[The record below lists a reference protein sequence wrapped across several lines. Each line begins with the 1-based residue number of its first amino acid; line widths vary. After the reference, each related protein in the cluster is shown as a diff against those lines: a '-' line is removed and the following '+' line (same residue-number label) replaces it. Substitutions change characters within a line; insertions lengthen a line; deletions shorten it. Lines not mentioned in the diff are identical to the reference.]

1 MPQSTAEA
9 LHRAIVR
16 ADMRVARLR
25 IVSRLRAALDR
36 SRDRA
41 DDQLQSAERNAK
53 RLHDMRTLL
62 AFGGRRRR
70 ATP

>member
-1 MPQSTAEA
+1 MPQINAEA
-9 LHRAIVR
+9 LQRAIVR

-25 IVSRLRAALDR
+25 IASRLRAALGR

-41 DDQLQSAERNAK
+41 DDQLQSAERHAK

-62 AFGGRRRR
+62 AFSGRRRR